1 MKGKDTMKIM
11 VIGGGGREHAL
22 VWAARRSP
30 RVREVLAAPGSAGMA
45 REATCLPINA
55 DDLVGLVGIAE
66 QERPDL
72 VLVGPE
78 LPLTLGVVDRLKAAG
93 IPAFG
98 PVAACARLEGSK
110 HFAKQFM
117 EKYRIPTA
125 RSVTVD
131 SLAAAEAALGRFTLP
146 VVVKADGL
154 AAGKGV
160 TVAATR
166 DEALGALRQ
175 IFEARVFG
183 AAGDRVV
190 LEEFLAGEEAS
201 VLALCDGRTAIP
213 LLPAQDHKRIFDQDQ
228 GPNTGGM
235 GAYAPAPAVTP
246 EILKRVQCEILDP
259 VIAGMRAEGTPYQ
272 GVLYA
277 GLMLTADGPKV
288 IEFNCRFGDPETQ
301 AVLPLLASDLVEL
314 AQACV
319 DGALD
324 QHPVS
329 WKPGAAVCVVL
340 AAPGYPGSYPKD
352 LPITGLTEAELIP
365 EITVWHAGTGW
376 QDGRWVT
383 QGGRVLNVVARA
395 ETLDQAVN
403 RVYQAVSRIQ
413 FKGAHYRRDIAQRA
427 LQPGLYAGR

>member
-1 MKGKDTMKIM
+1 MKVM
-11 VIGGGGREHAL
+11 VIGSGGREHAM
-22 VWAARRSP
+22 VWALRRSAQ
-30 RVREVLAAPGSAGMA
+30 VNEVLAAPGSAGMA
-45 REATCLPINA
+45 REARCLPVAA
-55 DDLVGLVGIAE
+55 DDVDGLAALARQE
-66 QERPDL
+66 QPDL

-78 LPLTLGVVDRLKAAG
+78 LPLTLGVVDRLQAAG

-98 PVAACARLEGSK
+98 PTAACARLEGSK

-125 RSVTVD
+125 ASRTVA
-131 SLAAAEAALGRFTLP
+131 SLEEGFQALEAFGLP

-160 TVAATR
+160 TVAPTR
-166 DEALGALRQ
+166 AEAEAALRQ

-183 AAGDRVV
+183 PAGDRVV
-190 LEEFLAGEEAS
+190 IEECLAGEEAS
-201 VLALCDGRTAIP
+201 VLALCDGRTAAP
-213 LLPAQDHKRIFDQDQ
+213 LLPAQDHKRVFDNDE

-246 EILKRVQCEILDP
+246 EIMRRVQQEILDP
-259 VIAGMRAEGTPYQ
+259 VMAGMAKEGTPYH

-277 GLMLTADGPKV
+277 GLMLTSDGPKV

-301 AVLPLLASDLVEL
+301 AVLPLLASDLSDL
-314 AQACV
+314 ALACV
-319 DGALD
+319 KGQLAGRT
-324 QHPVS
+324 VE

-340 AAPGYPGSYPKD
+340 AAPGYPASYPKG
-352 LPITGLTEAELIP
+352 LAITGLTEAELIP
-365 EITVWHAGTGW
+365 EITVWHAGTDW

-395 ETLDQAVN
+395 ETLAQAVN
-403 RVYQAVSRIQ
+403 RAYQAANRIQ
-413 FKGAHYRRDIAQRA
+413 FKGMHYRRDIAQRA
-427 LQPGLYAGR
+427 LVAGAQAAR

>member
-1 MKGKDTMKIM
+1 MKVLVVGS
-11 VIGGGGREHAL
+11 GGREHAL
-22 VWAARRSP
+22 VWAVRRSAGIS
-30 RVREVLAAPGSAGMA
+30 EVLAAPGSAGMA
-45 REATCLPINA
+45 REARCLPVAA
-55 DDLVGLVGIAE
+55 DDVAGLAALAQ

-78 LPLTLGVVDRLKAAG
+78 VPLTLGLVDHLKTAG

-117 EKYRIPTA
+117 QKYRIPTA
-125 RSVTVD
+125 RSVTVGGLQAG
-131 SLAAAEAALGRFTLP
+131 LAALEGFGLP

-166 DEALGALRQ
+166 AEAEAALRQ
-175 IFEARVFG
+175 SFEARVFG
-183 AAGDRVV
+183 ASGDRVV
-190 LEEFLAGEEAS
+190 IEEFLAGEEAS
-201 VLALCDGRTAIP
+201 VLALCDGTVAVP
-213 LLPAQDHKRIFDQDQ
+213 LLPAQDHKRVFDQDQ

-246 EILKRVQCEILDP
+246 EIMRRVQREILDP
-259 VIAGMRAEGTPYQ
+259 VMAGMRAEGTPYH

-277 GLMLTADGPKV
+277 GLMLTQDGPKV

-314 AQACV
+314 AHACV
-319 DGALD
+319 NGALAGRA
-324 QHPVS
+324 VA

-340 AAPGYPGSYPKD
+340 AAPGYPGSYPKN

-365 EITVWHAGTGW
+365 EITVWHAGTAW

-395 ETLDQAVN
+395 DTLAQAVN
-403 RVYQAVSRIQ
+403 RVYQAAGRIQ
-413 FKGAHYRRDIAQRA
+413 FKGIHYRRDIAQRA
-427 LQPGLYAGR
+427 LEPGLFVGR

>member
-1 MKGKDTMKIM
+1 MKVM
-11 VIGGGGREHAL
+11 VIGSGGREHAL
-22 VWAARRSP
+22 VWAVRRSP
-30 RVREVLAAPGSAGMA
+30 LIREVMAVPGSAGMA
-45 REATCLPINA
+45 REAHCLPVAA
-55 DDLVGLVGIAE
+55 DDVAGLVKLAG

-78 LPLTLGVVDRLKAAG
+78 LPLTLGVVDRLRAAG

-125 RSVTVD
+125 RSVTVE
-131 SLAAAEAALGRFTLP
+131 SLSEAEQALESFGLP

-166 DEALGALRQ
+166 DEAIAALRQ
-175 IFEARVFG
+175 IFETRVFG

-190 LEEFLAGEEAS
+190 IEEFLAGEEAS
-201 VLALCDGRTAIP
+201 VLALCDGRMAVP

-246 EILKRVQCEILDP
+246 ELLQRVQREILDP
-259 VIAGMRAEGTPYQ
+259 VIAGMQAEGTPYQ

-277 GLMLTADGPKV
+277 GLMLTPDGPKV

-319 DGALD
+319 DGTLAD
-324 QHPVS
+324 HPVS

-340 AAPGYPGSYPKD
+340 AAPGYPGSYPHN
-352 LPITGLTEAELIP
+352 LPITGLTEAEMIP
-365 EITVWHAGTGW
+365 EITVWHAGTAW
-376 QDGRWVT
+376 LDGRWVT

-395 ETLDQAVN
+395 DTLAQAVN
-403 RVYQAVSRIQ
+403 RVYQAAARIQ
-413 FKGAHYRRDIAQRA
+413 FKGVHYRRDIAQRA
-427 LQPGLYAGR
+427 LEPGLFVGR